1 MDTVRLLAIFAE
13 NKTGQLAHVTGLIA
27 QANINIRWV
36 TIASTESFGV
46 IKLLADDIDMAY
58 QQLKH
63 QGVPVSIVEV
73 LAIEVEDKPGGLHAV
88 ASALAANNINL
99 ENASGFVS
107 GNRAVLF
114 IEVKDLLQAKRIL
127 EDKGVRVIKGAA
139 ALQQRIW

>member
-13 NKTGQLAHVTGLIA
+13 NKTGQLAHVTGLIS

-46 IKLLADDIDMAY
+46 IKLLADDTDMAY

-73 LAIEVEDKPGGLHAV
+73 LAIEVDDRPGGLHEV
-88 ASALAANNINL
+88 ASCLAANKINL
-99 ENASGFVS
+99 E
-107 GNRAVLF
+107 
-114 IEVKDLLQAKRIL
+114 
-127 EDKGVRVIKGAA
+127 
-139 ALQQRIW
+139 